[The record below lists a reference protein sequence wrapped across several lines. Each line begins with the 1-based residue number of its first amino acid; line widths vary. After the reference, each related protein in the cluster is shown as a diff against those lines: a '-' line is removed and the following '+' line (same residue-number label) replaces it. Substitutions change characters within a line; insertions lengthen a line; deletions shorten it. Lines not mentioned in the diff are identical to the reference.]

1 MEVTSSL
8 NLETCKKVMDEL
20 LASLLSMGI
29 GCAEPPPDLP
39 NTLSPDDATE
49 SSETDR
55 TGDEETVEDDSESHP
70 TAEQVLVLEQVKV
83 VDHLGT
89 LKVIYPSRIDLQSQ
103 AYRVVRDY
111 EQ

>member
-8 NLETCKKVMDEL
+8 SLETCKKVMDEL

-29 GCAEPPPDLP
+29 GCAELPPDLS
-39 NTLSPDDATE
+39 NTLAPDDAME

-55 TGDEETVEDDSESHP
+55 TGSEETFEDDGEMHP

-83 VDHLGT
+83 VDHLGI
-89 LKVIYPSRIDLQSQ
+89 LKVIYPSRIDLQSPE
-103 AYRVVRDY
+103 YRVVRDY